1 MDTTKMLDGIASAIE
16 RVLKDAR
23 PAATKR
29 MGPGAFASYALDQV
43 EKAANDP
50 PEKAVRRLREL
61 GGAVDAAKQ
70 AFVDQAS
77 ETIEVQVFQEET
89 TAAADESEKE
99 ISPVAAEPALGNSTF
114 AENPEDLH
122 KRLDRLR
129 KDLDALRGGEARP
142 ADEVRKGAGD
152 AVWPSDMNTQE
163 FREGVR
169 KAEGEPAWGPD
180 PAVVRNPEA

>member
-1 MDTTKMLDGIASAIE
+1 MGTTKMLDGIASAIE
-16 RVLKDAR
+16 RVLKDAW

-29 MGPGAFASYALDQV
+29 MGPDAFAAYALDQV
-43 EKAANDP
+43 EKAAKDA
-50 PEKAVRRLREL
+50 PEKAVRRLRAL

-77 ETIEVQVFQEET
+77 ETIEVQVFEEET
-89 TAAADESEKE
+89 TAAADESETE

-180 PAVVRNPEA
+180 PVVVRNPEA